1 MDLVAEL
8 TKIANSIRVIKG
20 KTEKMKPST
29 FANEISKLAYI
40 NDNTTGKINIK
51 QGETMYPSNTDTIIE
66 GDQYFQVHN
75 SRYLYLLQYY
85 LLLSLHL
92 PLLLYLLGNIG
103 LLLLS
108 CLY

>member
-8 TKIANSIRVIKG
+8 TKIANSIRIIKG

-66 GDQYFQVHN
+66 GDQY
-75 SRYLYLLQYY
+75 LQGDIVTKGEQK
-85 LLLSLHL
+85 
-92 PLLLYLLGNIG
+92 PWQDRE
-103 LLLLS
+103 
-108 CLY
+108 